1 MMEIVAG
8 LVFVSFAMIIPQ
20 VFKSAKIK
28 NGSMR
33 GIFRRLRRGSKK
45 KDEEKEIDEALE
57 KVVSE
62 RPKAKAEEKIV
73 PLDDAAKNVE
83 VTENL
88 LDEMETATTIKTET
102 ENEDEDEEEED
113 KKEKLPELPD
123 LPELTDESEEIN
135 MEDVEKEITL
145 EPTNEEEEDE
155 DTIDF
160 EEEDDLISSLVK
172 EIETKEEEEI
182 DLLRDL
188 KGKKFPAE
196 ELEKE
201 LAETLQRLRSL
212 KR

>member
-88 LDEMETATTIKTET
+88 LDEMETATTIKTE
-102 ENEDEDEEEED
+102 NEDEEEKE
-113 KKEKLPELPD
+113 EKLPELPD

-145 EPTNEEEEDE
+145 EPTSEEEEEEE

-160 EEEDDLISSLVK
+160 EEEDDLISSLAK

>member
-88 LDEMETATTIKTET
+88 LDEMETATTIKTE
-102 ENEDEDEEEED
+102 NEDEEEKE
-113 KKEKLPELPD
+113 EKLPELPD

-145 EPTNEEEEDE
+145 EPTNEEEEEEE

>member
-88 LDEMETATTIKTET
+88 LDEMETATTIKTE
-102 ENEDEDEEEED
+102 NEDEEEKE
-113 KKEKLPELPD
+113 EKLPELPD

-145 EPTNEEEEDE
+145 EPTNEEEEEE

>member
-20 VFKSAKIK
+20 VFKSDKIK

-33 GIFRRLRRGSKK
+33 GLFERLRRGSKK

-57 KVVSE
+57 KVASE
-62 RPKAKAEEKIV
+62 SPKAEEKVV
-73 PLDDAAKNVE
+73 PLDNAAKNVE

-88 LDEMETATTIKTET
+88 LDEMETATTIKTE
-102 ENEDEDEEEED
+102 NETEEENKE
-113 KKEKLPELPD
+113 EKLPELPD
-123 LPELTDESEEIN
+123 LPELTEDTEEID

-145 EPTNEEEEDE
+145 EPTNEEEEE
-155 DTIDF
+155 EEEIDF
-160 EEEDDLISSLVK
+160 EEKDDLISSLEK

-188 KGKKFPAE
+188 KGKKFSAE

-201 LAETLQRLRSL
+201 LSETLQRLRSL
-212 KR
+212 RR